1 MKDKKQ
7 TARKRAS
14 ADGGARPCRADK
26 RKKGRKAP
34 RGAGNGR
41 KSRLKYAPPA
51 PAARGRAETFVEGG
65 LQGSERGY
73 AFLLNE
79 DGDYYIAAEDLH
91 GAFHGD
97 RVLAREIRSRG
108 HSRQAEV
115 VKILARGNALLS
127 GTFVNNRCG
136 GFVTPDE
143 RRFFADIFIPQGA
156 SKGAESGDKVAVKIT
171 EYPRRGNPKG
181 EIAEVF
187 GRQFDRNAELKSIMY
202 AFGVAGEFSKAV
214 KTAAKKA
221 ASEDI
226 SAEKARRKDLTGEL
240 VITIDGEDARDFDDA
255 ISIAKDDRM
264 YKLGVH
270 IADVS
275 HYVKEGT
282 AVDKEAF
289 ERATSVYFP
298 EKVVPMLPESL
309 SNGACSLVEGEDRLT
324 LSCIMLVDEN
334 GTVVSHEICES
345 VIRSAA
351 RMTYTNVQK
360 ILDGDRALSAKY
372 ARLKN
377 MLRDMESLYKILA
390 AKRAARG
397 SVDFELPET
406 QIEINGGEIELKKR
420 PRDTAHK
427 LIEEFMILANET
439 VAEHLFGAKA
449 PCVYRVHERPEAG
462 KLAVFYDFLEGL
474 GVTIE
479 RRESVTG
486 KDFSDI
492 LAALKGKPYY
502 PVVNSVM
509 LRTMQKAKYAPA
521 DIGHF
526 GLASRHYCHFTSPI
540 RRYPDLVVHRILR
553 TCLQKGVSAAKKAYG
568 DAVGE
573 AAAQSSAKEI
583 KAQEAERAV
592 DDFYKVS
599 YLAGH
604 VGEEF
609 DGVISGVTNFGLFV
623 ELENTAEGLVRIET
637 LKGGWYEFDEKNYAL
652 KNKRASY
659 RLGQSV
665 KIRVDG
671 VNMMNRKAE
680 FSLVNDC
687 AGGENQV

>member
-1 MKDKKQ
+1 
-7 TARKRAS
+7 
-14 ADGGARPCRADK
+14 
-26 RKKGRKAP
+26 
-34 RGAGNGR
+34 
-41 KSRLKYAPPA
+41 
-51 PAARGRAETFVEGG
+51 
-65 LQGSERGY
+65 
-73 AFLLNE
+73 
-79 DGDYYIAAEDLH
+79 
-91 GAFHGD
+91 
-97 RVLAREIRSRG
+97 
-108 HSRQAEV
+108 
-115 VKILARGNALLS
+115 
-127 GTFVNNRCG
+127 
-136 GFVTPDE
+136 
-143 RRFFADIFIPQGA
+143 
-156 SKGAESGDKVAVKIT
+156 
-171 EYPRRGNPKG
+171 
-181 EIAEVF
+181 
-187 GRQFDRNAELKSIMY
+187 MY
-202 AFGVAGEFSKAV
+202 AFGVAGRISKAV

-221 ASEDI
+221 ASEEI

-275 HYVKEGT
+275 HYVKEGA

-334 GTVVSHEICES
+334 GAVVSHEICES

-351 RMTYTNVQK
+351 RMTYANVQK

-462 KLAVFYDFLEGL
+462 KLAAFYDFLEGL

-479 RRESVTG
+479 RRESVTARTFPI
-486 KDFSDI
+486 FS
-492 LAALKGKPYY
+492 P
-502 PVVNSVM
+502 
-509 LRTMQKAKYAPA
+509 R
-521 DIGHF
+521 
-526 GLASRHYCHFTSPI
+526 
-540 RRYPDLVVHRILR
+540 
-553 TCLQKGVSAAKKAYG
+553 
-568 DAVGE
+568 
-573 AAAQSSAKEI
+573 
-583 KAQEAERAV
+583 
-592 DDFYKVS
+592 
-599 YLAGH
+599 
-604 VGEEF
+604 
-609 DGVISGVTNFGLFV
+609 
-623 ELENTAEGLVRIET
+623 
-637 LKGGWYEFDEKNYAL
+637 
-652 KNKRASY
+652 
-659 RLGQSV
+659 
-665 KIRVDG
+665 
-671 VNMMNRKAE
+671 
-680 FSLVNDC
+680 
-687 AGGENQV
+687 